1 MKLLSILL
9 KRFSLLSKLCTQQ
22 NVLVF
27 LCSSHIYKSCTE
39 IASSTHEY
47 QFKSFLGLI
56 FFKNHIFFSIQEQ
69 SPSGTKNTIECGGL
83 CWCHEIVIGQQ
94 GVDVLPLL
102 SWILTSAWHSS
113 NICIISRFP
122 IKEAWCKADILIQQK
137 YFIFYFIINHS
148 CISICIN
155 ILYMRVTDV

>member
-27 LCSSHIYKSCTE
+27 LCNSHIYKSCTE

-47 QFKSFLGLI
+47 QFKSFFGLI

-69 SPSGTKNTIECGGL
+69 SPSGTKNTIECVGAYTDVTKLSLVNKVLMSYL
-83 CWCHEIVIGQQ
+83 CCHGYWHQHDTPV
-94 GVDVLPLL
+94 
-102 SWILTSAWHSS
+102 TSASS
-113 NICIISRFP
+113 QGFP
-122 IKEAWCKADILIQQK
+122 SKRLDAKLT
-137 YFIFYFIINHS
+137 F
-148 CISICIN
+148 
-155 ILYMRVTDV
+155 